1 MTQFRITIPVSF
13 IDSLHTIFMTNIEAL
28 MLPQEEARSED
39 CNRLQHRASRRISI
53 VKNVYQ
59 NTTMEHL
66 VVLVSGFSE
75 TYIRQCDCL
84 DAAVEKGVGDGRR
97 YQGHLYCATATT
109 VNPSVML
116 M

>member
-1 MTQFRITIPVSF
+1 
-13 IDSLHTIFMTNIEAL
+13 
-28 MLPQEEARSED
+28 
-39 CNRLQHRASRRISI
+39 
-53 VKNVYQ
+53 
-59 NTTMEHL
+59 MEHL
-66 VVLVSGFSE
+66 VVLVSDISE
-75 TYIRQCDCL
+75 TYIRQSDCL